1 MCIEKEELK
10 QFRKESKMGKLKIEY
25 MDIEKLIPYIN
36 NPRINDNAVDAVA
49 ASIKEFGFKNPILI
63 DKENVIIAGHTRLKA
78 AKKLGLEEVPV
89 IRVED
94 LTEQQIKAFR
104 IADNKTA
111 EFAEWDFELLKI
123 ELEGLDDEFTGF
135 DMEELKKLFPDDTEV
150 IEDDFEEEPPEE
162 PISKRGDIWLLGR
175 HRLMCGDATKK
186 EDVERL
192 MDGKKADM
200 VFTDPPYGMK
210 KEKEGVLNDNLN
222 LDDLLEFNKKWI
234 PLSFDNLKE
243 NGSWYCW
250 GMDEPLMDIYSEIL
264 KPMIKSQKI
273 TFRNL
278 ITWDKGHGQGQLS
291 EDFRMYPVA
300 DEKCLFVMCG
310 VQGFNNNAD
319 NYFEGWEPIRS
330 YLEKEAKKVGLD
342 PKKLKEIT
350 GVGMYSHWFT
360 KSQWEFIKE
369 EHYLKLQNYYKN
381 QAFKKEYKEIKK
393 EYEKIK
399 KEWYETRAY
408 FNNTHDN
415 MNNVWRFDRAG
426 KEERES
432 AGGHATPKPIALCS
446 RAIKSSSRE
455 GEIVLDVFGGS
466 GSTLIACEQ
475 LNRICYMMELNE
487 KYADVIVNRYISFK
501 ESDDDVFLIRDGKQI
516 HYKEVK
522 K

>member
-1 MCIEKEELK
+1 
-10 QFRKESKMGKLKIEY
+10 MGKLKIEY

-135 DMEELKKLFPDDTEV
+135 DMKELKNLFPDDTEV

-210 KEKEGVLNDNLN
+210 KEDEGVLTDNLN

-234 PLSFDNLKE
+234 PLTLDSVNE
-243 NGSWYCW
+243 NGSWY
-250 GMDEPLMDIYSEIL
+250 
-264 KPMIKSQKI
+264 
-273 TFRNL
+273 R
-278 ITWDKGHGQGQLS
+278 
-291 EDFRMYPVA
+291 
-300 DEKCLFVMCG
+300 
-310 VQGFNNNAD
+310 
-319 NYFEGWEPIRS
+319 
-330 YLEKEAKKVGLD
+330 
-342 PKKLKEIT
+342 
-350 GVGMYSHWFT
+350 
-360 KSQWEFIKE
+360 
-369 EHYLKLQNYYKN
+369 
-381 QAFKKEYKEIKK
+381 
-393 EYEKIK
+393 
-399 KEWYETRAY
+399 
-408 FNNTHDN
+408 
-415 MNNVWRFDRAG
+415 
-426 KEERES
+426 
-432 AGGHATPKPIALCS
+432 
-446 RAIKSSSRE
+446 
-455 GEIVLDVFGGS
+455 
-466 GSTLIACEQ
+466 
-475 LNRICYMMELNE
+475 
-487 KYADVIVNRYISFK
+487 
-501 ESDDDVFLIRDGKQI
+501 
-516 HYKEVK
+516 
-522 K
+522 